1 MCLSKNIMLAAAVTI
16 LVSACM
22 APPRTDRK
30 TQKLLDELDGYLA
43 AKELYVAK
51 KKDQLDAYR
60 RLIGA
65 TQDPA
70 SRYELEMIAAS
81 DFFAFSFDST
91 QVYLKS
97 AQALAQKLGD
107 RERYLQASIELG
119 HLYEKAGNYLEA
131 SQILYDQIDPA
142 SLPSPLQAE
151 YYWVLY
157 DFSKDM
163 AGNSGMVDM
172 MSIPSAASFREPLY
186 GMLSPEDVRF
196 RMILRDQYID
206 EGHLEKADSVSGLLL
221 SSVKPEDRMFAVH
234 AFFQSEIEERQG
246 HDYDRMYWLVKSAEC
261 DIVNAVR
268 DYASLTMV
276 AQLILPTDVDR
287 SFRYLRMAQEDA
299 LAYNAKLRPWQISRF
314 LMQVEG
320 AYQDRQSRQARA
332 SKVWLV
338 LLAVLTVILSLVTYF
353 LVARS
358 RKLTKLRKELEE
370 SNNSLALANV
380 TLNDL
385 NHQISKADRVK
396 EKYILNFLQGL
407 SAQVSVIRAEDN
419 RFRNLLKQGKA
430 DQLLKELSIS
440 GRSEKARDE
449 FYETF
454 DTTFLALYPAFVEK
468 FNALLKEEARE
479 VAPDGRLTTA
489 QRIFALILLGVDD
502 SKAIATMLDYSLST
516 IYNYKVAVKNAAL
529 GDREAFEAQ
538 VKAIGK

>member
-1 MCLSKNIMLAAAVTI
+1 MCLNKNLILISITIALVTGCAA
-16 LVSACM
+16 
-22 APPRTDRK
+22 PHTDRA
-30 TQKLLDELDGYLA
+30 TSRLLDELDGYLSTR
-43 AKELYVAK
+43 ELYVAK

-60 RLIGA
+60 RLIAA

-70 SRYELEMIAAS
+70 GRYELEMIAAS
-81 DFFAFSFDST
+81 DYFAFSFDST

-97 AQALAQKLGD
+97 AQALAQKLSD
-107 RERYLQASIELG
+107 KERYNQATIALG

-131 SQILYDQIDPA
+131 SLILYDQIDPA
-142 SLPSPLQAE
+142 SLSQELKAE

-163 AGNSGMVDM
+163 AGNSGMVERL
-172 MSIPSAASFREPLY
+172 SITPAAEYRPTLY
-186 GMLSPEDVRF
+186 GLLSADSPRY
-196 RMILRDQYID
+196 RWILRDQLME
-206 EGHLEKADSVSGLLL
+206 EGRLNAADSVSRLLL
-221 SSVKPEDRMFAVH
+221 GGVKAEDRDYAIH
-234 AFFQSEIEERQG
+234 AFFQSEIEEQRGNQPE
-246 HDYDRMYWLVKSAEC
+246 RMKWLVRSAEC

-287 SFRYLRMAQEDA
+287 SFRYLRIAQEDA

-314 LMQVEG
+314 LMQVED
-320 AYQDRQSRQARA
+320 AYQARQARA
-332 SKVWLV
+332 SRSGKVWSI
-338 LLAVLTVILSLVTYF
+338 LLAILTVILSLGTYI
-353 LVARS
+353 LVVRS
-358 RKLTKLRKELEE
+358 RKLSRLRKELEE

-385 NHQISKADRVK
+385 NQQISKADRVK

-407 SAQVSVIRAEDN
+407 SAQVSVIRTEDN

-440 GRSEKARDE
+440 GRSEKAREE

-454 DTTFLALYPAFVEK
+454 DTTFLGLYPNFVEK

-479 VAPDGRLTTA
+479 TAPDGRLTTA
-489 QRIFALILLGVDD
+489 QRIFALIRLGVDD
-502 SKAIATMLDYSLST
+502 SKAIATMMDYSLST

>member
-1 MCLSKNIMLAAAVTI
+1 MVVATVMATG
-16 LVSACM
+16 CM
-22 APPRTDRK
+22 APRADRN
-30 TQKLLDELDGYLA
+30 TRRLLDELDGYLTTR
-43 AKELYVAK
+43 ELYVAK

-60 RLIGA
+60 RLIAA

-70 SRYELEMIAAS
+70 SRYELEMIAAA
-81 DFFAFSFDST
+81 DFFPFSFDST
-91 QVYLKS
+91 RVYLKN
-97 AQALAQKLGD
+97 AQSLAQKLSD
-107 RERYLQASIELG
+107 KERYNQATIMLG
-119 HLYEKAGNYLEA
+119 HLYGKAGNYLEA
-131 SQILYDQIDPA
+131 SQILYDQINPDA
-142 SLPSPLQAE
+142 LSEGLKEE

-163 AGNSGMVDM
+163 AGNSGMVERL
-172 MSIPSAASFREPLY
+172 SITPAAEYRPL
-186 GMLSPEDVRF
+186 LFKFLPADSPRY
-196 RMILRDQYID
+196 RMILRDQFI
-206 EGHLEKADSVSGLLL
+206 EEHCLAQADSVSRLLL
-221 SSVKPEDRMFAVH
+221 SGVRPEDRDFAIH
-234 AFFQSEIEERQG
+234 AFFQSEIEEQRGNQPE
-246 HDYDRMYWLVKSAEC
+246 RMKWLVKSAQC

-287 SFRYLRMAQEDA
+287 SFHYLRISQEDA

-314 LMQVEG
+314 LMQVQD
-320 AYQDRQSRQARA
+320 AYQDRQARA
-332 SKVWLV
+332 TRSSRVWSI
-338 LLAVLTVILSLVTYF
+338 LLAILTIILSLVTHF
-353 LVARS
+353 LIVRS

-370 SNNSLALANV
+370 SNNSLALANA

-385 NHQISKADRVK
+385 NQKISRANRVQ

-407 SAQVSVIRAEDN
+407 SSQISVVRTEDN

-454 DTTFLALYPAFVEK
+454 DNTFLALYPDFVEQ
-468 FNALLKEEARE
+468 FNALLKEDARE
-479 VAPDGRLTTA
+479 TAPDGRLTTA
-489 QRIFALILLGVDD
+489 QRIFALIHLGMDD
-502 SKAIATMLDYSLST
+502 SKAIATMMDYSLST

-529 GDREAFEAQ
+529 GDREALEDQ